1 MHRITALI
9 VGGLLLPFAF
19 YAQSDQGYQVPPK
32 AIVDLVDVPPT
43 PAVRVSPRGQWMLLL
58 DQASMPSISELA
70 QPELRLAG
78 LRINPA
84 TNGPS
89 RTGGFTGMSLRD
101 MNLPG
106 GAAIPLRGLP
116 EEPQIGTP
124 LWSPDGKKIAFTHT
138 TAQGIELWLADVGT
152 GTARRLNC
160 APLNEALGTG
170 FRWFSDSRNLLVKT
184 VPPNRGLAPA
194 EPEVPAG
201 PVVSENAGKAAP
213 ARTYQDLLKS
223 PHDQALFAYFASA
236 QLLVLDVES
245 GASSPLAPEGM
256 IDDMDVSP
264 GGNYVWVSY
273 VKKPFSY
280 LVPVSSF
287 PMEVAVFNRQGQ
299 NVKTI
304 ADLPLA
310 EDTPAAFDA
319 VRKGPRAVNWRPD
332 LPATLYW
339 VEAQDEGDPRKEVA
353 VHDKL
358 FLLPAPFTGTP
369 TVAMEF
375 ALRFAGVRWGNEGL
389 AIATERWWRNRRE
402 VITCFSPGQPAAK
415 KEVLFDRPYED
426 RYNDPGQ
433 FMMTNNAG
441 GRSVLLLGEQGKK
454 LYLSGMGASPEGN
467 RPFIDAYDLATR
479 TSKRL
484 WRSEA
489 PYYEMP
495 VAMLD
500 PAQGLVLTSRES
512 TEVPPNY
519 YLRNLRNGTL
529 NALTRWEN
537 PYTALKGIKKELVQ
551 YQREDGLKLS
561 GTLYL
566 PAGYN
571 KEKDGRLPVF
581 MWAYP
586 REYKTADAASQIN
599 GSPYQFIRP
608 GTTSP
613 LLWVTQGYAVFDD
626 FAMPILG
633 EGDKEPNETF
643 VEQLRASAEA
653 AVNKLVDMGVADRNR
668 IAVGGHSYGAFM
680 TANLLAHTDIFA
692 AGVARS
698 GAYNRTLTPFGFQQE
713 ERTYWQAPEIYY
725 KMSPFNYA
733 HQIKEP
739 ILLIHGEADNN
750 SGTFPIQSER
760 FYNAL
765 KGHGATARL
774 VFLPHESHGYRARE
788 SILHTLYET
797 NAWMDKYVKNRPVSA
812 VKP

>member
-1 MHRITALI
+1 MAFVLGGLILSTALD
-9 VGGLLLPFAF
+9 
-19 YAQSDQGYQVPPK
+19 AQSDQGYKVPPK

-43 PAVRVSPRGQWMLLL
+43 PSVRVSPGGQWMLLL
-58 DQASMPSISELA
+58 DQASMPSIAELA

-84 TNGPS
+84 TNGQS
-89 RTGGFTGMSLRD
+89 RSGGFIGMSLMD
-101 MNLPG
+101 IGLKSG
-106 GAAIPLRGLP
+106 VAIPIQGLP
-116 EEPQIGTP
+116 QDPELNNPA
-124 LWSPDGKKIAFTHT
+124 WSPDGKKIAFTHT
-138 TAQGIELWLADVGT
+138 TASGIELWIADVTSGKAQKLT
-152 GTARRLNC
+152 EAV
-160 APLNEALGTG
+160 LNEVMGSS
-170 FRWFSDSRNLLVKT
+170 FEWFSDSRQILVKM
-184 VPPNRGLAPA
+184 VAPNRGLAPV
-194 EPEVPAG
+194 EPTTPAG
-201 PVVSENAGKAAP
+201 PTTSENAGKAAP
-213 ARTYQDLLKS
+213 ARTYQDLLKN
-223 PHDQALFAYFASA
+223 PYDQALFEYYAQA
-236 QLLVLDVES
+236 QLAVIDITTKVATPI
-245 GASSPLAPEGM
+245 GQPGM
-256 IDDMDVSP
+256 ISDADISP
-264 GGNYVWVSY
+264 DGAYILARY

-287 PMEVAVFNRQGQ
+287 PQHVLVLNRQGAP
-299 NVKTI
+299 VKTI
-304 ADLPLA
+304 AELPLA
-310 EDTPAAFDA
+310 EDTPTAFDA
-319 VRKGPRAVNWRPD
+319 VRKGPRSVSWRPD

-353 VHDKL
+353 VRDRL
-358 FLLPAPFTGTP
+358 FLLAAPFSGTP
-369 TVAMEF
+369 VATF
-375 ALRFAGVRWGNEGL
+375 DFQLRYSGVRWGNDGL
-389 AIATERWWRNRRE
+389 AIASERWWRNRRE
-402 VITCFSPGQPAAK
+402 VITRFAPNQPNGK
-415 KEVLFDRPYED
+415 KDVLFDRPYED
-426 RYNDPGQ
+426 RYSDPGQ
-433 FMMTNNAG
+433 FMMTTNTNG
-441 GRSVLLLGEQGKK
+441 KSVLLLGDQGKT

-467 RPFIDAYDLATR
+467 RPFVDAYDLASK

-489 PYYEMP
+489 PNFEMP

-500 PAQGLVLTSRES
+500 AAKGIALTSRES
-512 TEVPPNY
+512 LENPPNY
-519 YLRNLRNGTL
+519 YVRNLRTGSLT
-529 NALTRWEN
+529 ALTRWEN
-537 PYTALKGIKKELVQ
+537 PYKALQGITKQLVQ

-571 KEKDGRLPVF
+571 KEKDGPLPVF

-643 VEQLRASAEA
+643 VEQLRSSAEA
-653 AVNKLVDMGVADRNR
+653 AVNKLVDMGVVDRNR

-680 TANLLAHTDIFA
+680 TANLLAHTDLFA

-698 GAYNRTLTPFGFQQE
+698 GAYNRSLTPFGFQQE
-713 ERTYWQAPEIYY
+713 ERTYWQAPDIYH
-725 KMSPFNYA
+725 KMSPFDYA
-733 HQIKEP
+733 DKIKEP

-797 NAWMDKYVKNRPVSA
+797 NAWMDKFVKNRVVSQ
-812 VKP
+812 VRP